1 MANFRDGTAR
11 WLFFKSAC
19 MGCCFIFLNRALFFD
34 LESSFIM
41 SIVSCDDPVPPCPDG
56 SAQLGDSCVAHPP
69 GSSEWSFSTHCM
81 VREQVLNSARETIS
95 SLSAADGFGSVL
107 ALFVLGPMV
116 DSWGRKPML
125 LVALIGTLIRALMQ
139 YGSSI
144 LVGRTSAQ
152 DWINIAA
159 AFVACALNVFK
170 PAIMAM
176 AADLS
181 ESQIDRRN
189 WALSV
194 MNQALFLAGPLGFGG
209 GFWILHASLESYS
222 WVWVASA
229 LANVLLFLA
238 TLLLLSETK
247 HLYDTRTKTL
257 QVVDLQIVPE
267 ANKQEPETCRSKDG
281 QQRKGR
287 SCGALRD
294 TVGFVRDVVRVPVLR
309 QVLIL
314 IFVLKLQWSMG
325 HLGRWLLMTYLGYS
339 QAAASMVG
347 FTSTLLGVVGS
358 RVNALLVPRIGSW
371 NTLLVALLL
380 CSMGSILEGVS
391 VLLASQMN
399 PLVVPSILFW
409 TGRVILSMGHG
420 IYTPLLDAIASVHM
434 GSEQQGRLFSV
445 LKLTALVGRILG
457 MSLLFR
463 RGFNSSWT
471 GWMAPLSCWVGGAV
485 YALGSCWVFILPR
498 WRRVFGTTVDSSD
511 KSSTDGATA

>member
-1 MANFRDGTAR
+1 M
-11 WLFFKSAC
+11 
-19 MGCCFIFLNRALFFD
+19 
-34 LESSFIM
+34 
-41 SIVSCDDPVPPCPDG
+41 
-56 SAQLGDSCVAHPP
+56 
-69 GSSEWSFSTHCM
+69 
-81 VREQVLNSARETIS
+81 S
-95 SLSAADGFGSVL
+95 SLAAADGFGSVL
-107 ALFVLGPMV
+107 AIFWLGPMV
-116 DSWGRKPML
+116 DSLGRKPML
-125 LVALIGTLIRALMQ
+125 LVALIGTLIRSLMQ

-189 WALSV
+189 WALSL

-222 WVWVASA
+222 WVWLASA
-229 LANVLLFLA
+229 LANVVLFLA
-238 TLLLLSETK
+238 VLLLLSETK
-247 HLYDTRTKTL
+247 HLYDTRTKTPP
-257 QVVDLQIVPE
+257 VVDLQIVPE
-267 ANKQEPETCRSKDG
+267 INTQEPEICKSKDG

-294 TVGFVRDVVRVPVLR
+294 TAGFVRDIGRVPVLR

-325 HLGRWLLMTYLGYS
+325 HLARWLLITYLGYS
-339 QAAASMVG
+339 LAAASMVG
-347 FTSTLLGVVGS
+347 FTGTLFGVIGS
-358 RVNALLVPRIGSW
+358 RVNGLLVPRIGSW

-380 CSMGSILEGVS
+380 CGIGSISEGVS

-409 TGRVILSMGHG
+409 TGRVMLALGHG
-420 IYTPLLDAIASVHM
+420 IYTPLLDAIASVHV
-434 GSEQQGRLFSV
+434 GPEQQGRLFSV
-445 LKLTALVGRILG
+445 LKLTALVGHILG

-463 RGFNSSWT
+463 NFFNSSWT
-471 GWMAPLSCWVGGAV
+471 GGMAPLSCFVCATI
-485 YALGSCWVFILPR
+485 YALGSCWVFILPPL
-498 WRRVFGTTVDSSD
+498 
-511 KSSTDGATA
+511 GAGVRHNGRLFRKELH